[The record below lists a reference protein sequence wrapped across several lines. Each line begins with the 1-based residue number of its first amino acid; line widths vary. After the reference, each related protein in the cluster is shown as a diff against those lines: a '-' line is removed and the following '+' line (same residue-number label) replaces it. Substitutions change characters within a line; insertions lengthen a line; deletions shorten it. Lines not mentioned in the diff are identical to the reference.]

1 MADGGRIIEGLQQ
14 AVAHAKGEATGA
26 REHVTVSR
34 AELEALRAVA
44 AAARDA
50 AVWLAD
56 DIESLRDSVARPRDG
71 VIDDDTDAGMVAE
84 AEATLRRMTEALSAL
99 DRAREAGR

>member
-44 AAARDA
+44 AAAELWRLGRGGQNPTGTLLTRLEA
-50 AVWLAD
+50 Y
-56 DIESLRDSVARPRDG
+56 IRS
-71 VIDDDTDAGMVAE
+71 DAGAW
-84 AEATLRRMTEALSAL
+84 LRAL
-99 DRAREAGR
+99 DRAREATK